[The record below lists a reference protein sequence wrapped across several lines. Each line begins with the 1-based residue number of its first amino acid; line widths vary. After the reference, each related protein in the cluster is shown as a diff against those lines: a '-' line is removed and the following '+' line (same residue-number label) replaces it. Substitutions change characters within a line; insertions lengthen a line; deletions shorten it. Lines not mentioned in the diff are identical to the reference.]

1 MYKRSKVHVMVLA
14 ALALSSLTWVGCAIE
29 EDVVDEDI
37 AELQASE
44 ELALEESGA
53 AAEAAE
59 LAPEAKAPEAEA
71 SSWGR
76 YCVDQSYASI
86 QYVNLGSCGGYPCQC
101 PGSLSPHDTF
111 GRNHPVNVHYQCGPY
126 YFVKDLWSSNYG
138 WMRIDAL
145 RGC

>member
-1 MYKRSKVHVMVLA
+1 MHKRTTAHVMVLA
-14 ALALSSLTWVGCAIE
+14 ALALSALTWAGCAFE
-29 EDVVDEDI
+29 EDVADEDI

-53 AAEAAE
+53 AEAAE
-59 LAPEAKAPEAEA
+59 LAPTTKAPDEVES

-86 QYVNLGSCGGYPCQC
+86 QYVNLGSCGNYPCQC
-101 PGSLSPHDTF
+101 PGSLTPHNTF
-111 GRNHPVNVHYQCGPY
+111 SRNHPVNVHYECGAY

-138 WMRIDAL
+138 WMRKDAL